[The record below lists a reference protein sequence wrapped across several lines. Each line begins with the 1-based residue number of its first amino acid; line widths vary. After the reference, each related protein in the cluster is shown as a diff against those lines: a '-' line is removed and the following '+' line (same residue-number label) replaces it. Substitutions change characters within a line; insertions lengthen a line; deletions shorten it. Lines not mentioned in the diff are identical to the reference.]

1 MTKLT
6 LDPRLQT
13 IAELLGPRTCVADI
27 GADHGRLGAYLLQN
41 GLAERVQFLDI
52 SVDSLSKARDLIAKL
67 DLSARAA
74 FGVGDGAL
82 AMTGPADAC
91 VIAGMGGQ
99 LIADIVERGWDR
111 LRDCLL
117 VLQPNVAQYELRL
130 RLSRAGFRI
139 DAERLVRAAKRWYVL
154 ISASAGASDY
164 TEREL
169 IVGPR
174 LLKDDPPELSEYA
187 ARQLRIAQVALRGA
201 ESGGAP
207 WRAAL
212 RFEAECWEGII
223 REQGNREGHPGAG
236 E

>member
-1 MTKLT
+1 MTKLI
-6 LDPRLQT
+6 LDPRLAT

-52 SVDSLSKARDLIAKL
+52 SAESLTKARVLTDRLG
-67 DLSARAA
+67 LSARAS
-74 FGVGDGAL
+74 FCVGDGAF

-99 LIADIVERGWDR
+99 LIANILERGADR
-111 LRDCLL
+111 LRDCRL
-117 VLQPNVAQYELRL
+117 VLQPNVAQYALRE
-130 RLSRAGFRI
+130 RLSGAGFRI
-139 DAERLVRAAKRWYVL
+139 VAERLVRAAGRWYVL
-154 ISASAGASDY
+154 IAASAGESRY

-169 IVGPR
+169 LVGPCLLR
-174 LLKDDPPELSEYA
+174 DRPLLLKEYA
-187 ARQLRIAQVALRGA
+187 DRQSRIAQKALRGA
-201 ESGGAP
+201 EEGDAP

-212 RFEAECWEGII
+212 RFEVECWEGILYEESN
-223 REQGNREGHPGAG
+223 RQGHFGVG